1 MALTEPDAS
10 TNTLAMKSYAEAEPA
25 GGWRL
30 NGRKIWITA
39 VDAAQKMLVV
49 ARTSRQAEGRGPAT
63 AYRCSSSTSS
73 AKG

>member
-1 MALTEPDAS
+1 
-10 TNTLAMKSYAEAEPA
+10 MKSYAEAEPA

-49 ARTSRQAEGRGPAT
+49 ARTSPAEGARPAT